1 MISERELR
9 QAAGRLGLGVGQT
22 EHEYVMLCA
31 LDALTLTPPLS
42 GSFCLKG
49 GTALRLGYFENWR
62 HSVDLDFT
70 LLPDVSRQNLRSEL
84 SGWFEQV
91 EAIHG
96 VQMTLRDYH
105 AANGAIRMRARFIG
119 PLRHPNRLLFD
130 LTLDEPVLLTPERRP
145 VVIDLFPAL
154 RPRVLM
160 YRLEEIFAEKLRSIL
175 QRGKARDYYDVWR
188 LLRQQDETL
197 DLLVSRRLLDQK
209 CRHKGIKTPA
219 SSDFF
224 QPTLLHGA
232 SAYWSQDLLGQTPEG
247 TLPAWDVVVE
257 DLEGLIADFLV

>member
-22 EHEYVMLCA
+22 EHEYVMICA
-31 LDALTLTPPLS
+31 LDALTRTPPLS
-42 GSFCLKG
+42 DSFCLKG
-49 GTALRLGYFENWR
+49 GTALRLGYFEDWR

-70 LLPDVSRQNLRSEL
+70 LLPDISRQHLQADL
-84 SGWFEQV
+84 SRWFEQV

-96 VQMTLRDYH
+96 VQMTMSDYH
-105 AANGAIRMRARFIG
+105 AANGAIRMRVRFVG

-130 LTLDEPVLLTPERRP
+130 LTLDEPVLLTPEPRP
-145 VVIDLFPAL
+145 VIIDLFPAL

-160 YRLEEIFAEKLRSIL
+160 YQLEEIFAEKLRSIL

-188 LLRQQDETL
+188 LLGQKDEML
-197 DLLVSRRLLDQK
+197 DLPVSRRLLDEK
-209 CRHKGIKTPA
+209 CRQKGIKAPEP
-219 SSDFF
+219 SDFF
-224 QPTLLHGA
+224 LPTLLDGA

-247 TLPAWDVVVE
+247 MLPAWDTVVAE
-257 DLEGLIADFLV
+257 LEGLIDDFLV